1 MVNGFFKTVGYIS
14 TKVQNINNSKK
25 IINPTAGFIKSL
37 DEGYN
42 LAKLEMRN
50 TSVKSTT
57 KKNQLRKKNQLKK
70 RSKLLKPWIIAF

>member
-25 IINPTAGFIKSL
+25 IINPTVGFIKSL

-42 LAKLEMRN
+42 LAKLEIRN

-57 KKNQLRKKNQLKK
+57 KKKSIKKKK
-70 RSKLLKPWIIAF
+70 PIKKKK

>member
-42 LAKLEMRN
+42 LAKLEIRN

-57 KKNQLRKKNQLKK
+57 KKSQLRKKSQLKK
-70 RSKLLKPWIIAF
+70 KKPIKKKK

>member
-50 TSVKSTT
+50 TSSKSVRKKTLKKKKIIKKKKSI
-57 KKNQLRKKNQLKK
+57 KKNK
-70 RSKLLKPWIIAF
+70 

>member
-42 LAKLEMRN
+42 LAKLEIRN

-57 KKNQLRKKNQLKK
+57 KKKSSKKKK
-70 RSKLLKPWIIAF
+70 SIKKKKPIKKKK

>member
-42 LAKLEMRN
+42 LAKLETVSYTHPEPTR
-50 TSVKSTT
+50 
-57 KKNQLRKKNQLKK
+57 
-70 RSKLLKPWIIAF
+70 PY

>member
-25 IINPTAGFIKSL
+25 IINPTASFIKSL

-42 LAKLEMRN
+42 LAKLEIRN
-50 TSVKSTT
+50 TSVKPTT
-57 KKNQLRKKNQLKK
+57 KKKPIKKKK
-70 RSKLLKPWIIAF
+70 SIKKKKPIKKKK

>member
-57 KKNQLRKKNQLKK
+57 KKKLIKKKK
-70 RSKLLKPWIIAF
+70 SIKKKKPVKKKK

>member
-1 MVNGFFKTVGYIS
+1 MVDGFFKTVGYIS

-25 IINPTAGFIKSL
+25 IINPTVGFIKSL

-50 TSVKSTT
+50 ISVKSSS
-57 KKNQLRKKNQLKK
+57 KKKSVKKKK
-70 RSKLLKPWIIAF
+70 SIKKKKSVKKKK

>member
-1 MVNGFFKTVGYIS
+1 MVNGFFKAVGYIS

-50 TSVKSTT
+50 TSVKSTI
-57 KKNQLRKKNQLKK
+57 KKKSIKKKK
-70 RSKLLKPWIIAF
+70 AIKKKKPIKKKK

>member
-25 IINPTAGFIKSL
+25 IINPTVGFIKSL

-57 KKNQLRKKNQLKK
+57 KKKSIKK
-70 RSKLLKPWIIAF
+70 RKSIKKKKPIKKKK

>member
-57 KKNQLRKKNQLKK
+57 KKKSIKK
-70 RSKLLKPWIIAF
+70 RKSIKKKKPIKKKK